1 MNQNIDSE
9 KHWSSFQKWVLKLA
23 SPSSVFMA
31 LLLIITIGIPTAWD
45 IFRHWND
52 IEAKERVQ
60 AGITLLQTIVTTI
73 GGIAIFWNIAIA
85 RRQVAATQQ
94 QMVIAQEQIITDRFS
109 KAVEQLGSEQ
119 LAVRVGAIY
128 SLERIARDSI
138 RDHWTVMEVLSFFI
152 QDKCPIRN
160 DDDIIPQKN
169 DAFKDVQ
176 AAVIVLG
183 RRNSSQDPKD
193 SNLDLSYIEVRWVS
207 FFKGYFINTLFFR
220 STLSGINFYKAN
232 LEKSNFWQA
241 NLTRATLFG
250 ANLSQA
256 DLVETN
262 FHEADLR
269 ECNLSGAKINK
280 ANFAKAKGL
289 TVEQIQSAQNWQEA
303 IYDESFRM
311 QLGLEV
317 K

>member
-1 MNQNIDSE
+1 MNRNTDSE
-9 KHWSSFQKWVLKLA
+9 KYWSSFRKWVLRLA
-23 SPSSVFMA
+23 APSSVFMA
-31 LLLIITIGIPTAWD
+31 VILIITIGIPTAWD
-45 IFRHWND
+45 IFRHWNY
-52 IEAKERVQ
+52 IEAKGRAQ

-73 GGIAIFWNIAIA
+73 GGIAIFWNIVIA

-94 QMVIAQEQIITDRFS
+94 QMVITQEQIITDRFS

-128 SLERIARDSI
+128 SLKRIAKDSI
-138 RDHWTVMEVLSFFI
+138 RDHWTVMEVLAFFI
-152 QDKCPIRN
+152 QDRCPLRN
-160 DDDIIPQKN
+160 GDEISQKT

-183 RRNSSQDPKD
+183 RRTSSQDPED
-193 SNLDLSYIEVRWVS
+193 NHLELTYIDLRRVSFEQGDFRNTVFLRSNL
-207 FFKGYFINTLFFR
+207 T
-220 STLSGINFYKAN
+220 GIRFYKAK

-241 NLTRATLFG
+241 NLTRVKLLK

-262 FHEADLR
+262 FYEADLR
-269 ECNLSGAKINK
+269 ECNLSGANINK
-280 ANFAKAKGL
+280 ANFTKARGL
-289 TVEQIQSAQNWQEA
+289 TVEQIQSAQQWQEA
-303 IYDESFRM
+303 IYDESLRI
-311 QLGLEV
+311 QLGLDV